1 MNYRIS
7 REQCQ
12 ALVEFV
18 KHLTPDGKL
27 SSAAIAKEEP
37 EDGLSGFPD
46 HTSPDNSRHR
56 LCINL
61 AIEEALDNACAKYGR
76 YAKEHYH
83 YKKSRG
89 RPYQAVEHINP
100 CHTSWRE
107 LGLDNLAEVL
117 AERFALL
124 GYDTELS
131 FFEASISL
139 CRNELQL
146 EFRLLGE
153 EFEFSLVRIRPLYFA
168 DDIRD
173 NTGDKPENGGDYGC

>member
-1 MNYRIS
+1 MYRIS
-7 REQCQ
+7 KEQGL
-12 ALVEFV
+12 AFLEFL
-18 KHLTPDGKL
+18 KYLTPDGKL
-27 SSAAIAKEEP
+27 SSAAIAKEEAK
-37 EDGLSGFPD
+37 DGLSGLAD
-46 HTSPDNSRHR
+46 HAAPNNSSHR
-56 LCINL
+56 LSINL
-61 AIEEALDNACAKYGR
+61 AVEEALDNACAKYGS

-89 RPYQAVEHINP
+89 RPYNAVEHVNP

-107 LGLDNLAEVL
+107 LGLDNLAQVL
-117 AERFALL
+117 SERFTLL
-124 GYDTELS
+124 GYDPELS

-168 DDIRD
+168 DDVRHDTGEKSENAGD
-173 NTGDKPENGGDYGC
+173 NGC